1 VGRSSAQSHGRS
13 ETEGRSAA
21 TGRWPGMTHHVARNA
36 KALTAIAAALVFT
49 STASFAQDTGAVPDS
64 VAAAPAAETS
74 PSADPLAPE
83 PAAEQAPAAAEA
95 PPLVSRPKVET
106 RTAAEAAPLVSRP
119 KVETRT
125 VAKPAKVTASA
136 PAARAAVRR
145 ASAAAAAPAPAATPP
160 AAVPAPIEM
169 PPAPVAEAQPPAP
182 EPASPPIA
190 EPAAASDMASAM
202 IADMLADD
210 RLPYAGGAALG
221 LLALG
226 GAGIASRRRKRRRE
240 NEQFEAR
247 TRFLD
252 LGVGEAEAPLELTP
266 ADEVR
271 PGPAFR
277 QARAPVHDSDQA
289 GGADGAQLADAP
301 ATTLPDGFD
310 PSRFGPHV
318 QAAYRG
324 PTPDNPSPSLKH
336 RVRRAAALDQQEG
349 RAAKPAGSGR
359 AAQGQAGVPTRGN
372 WESRPD
378 ADFLFRRSAKPAE
391 REVEHR

>member
-1 VGRSSAQSHGRS
+1 
-13 ETEGRSAA
+13 
-21 TGRWPGMTHHVARNA
+21 MTHQIARNA
-36 KALTAIAAALVFT
+36 KAMTAIAAALVLL
-49 STASFAQDTGAVPDS
+49 STASFAQDTGTTPDP

-106 RTAAEAAPLVSRP
+106 PLISRP

-125 VAKPAKVTASA
+125 AAKPAKVAASA
-136 PAARAAVRR
+136 PAARATVRR
-145 ASAAAAAPAPAATPP
+145 ASMVAAAPAPAATPP

-169 PPAPVAEAQPPAP
+169 PPAPAPVAEAQPPAPVAEAQPPAP

-301 ATTLPDGFD
+301 AAGLPDGFD
-310 PSRFGPHV
+310 LSRFGPHV

-324 PTPDNPSPSLKH
+324 PTPDNPSLSLKH

-349 RAAKPAGSGR
+349 RAAKPAGPGR